1 MPLKKLTFKSGVNR
15 ENTRYTN
22 EGGWFEGNNVR
33 FRQGTPEK
41 IGGWTRINSSTFQG
55 VARSLHNWITLSGQN
70 LIGVGTNLKFL
81 IENGGA
87 YNDITPVRTTTSA
100 GDVTFSAS
108 NTTLSAAVTSTTATT
123 IALTSA
129 TGFPIAGKV
138 LIDSEIIDY
147 TGITDDTLTGC
158 TRGASKLVDGVATST
173 TAAAHSLGAAVTCF
187 TLIVTDATH
196 GVIAGDFVTFSGA
209 ASLGGNITAAVLNR
223 NYQIEAVETP
233 DTYTILAKTFSD
245 TTLKFTNVA
254 STSSDSSN
262 GGSSVVA
269 TYQVSTTASSATE
282 VRGWGAGAW
291 GSGPFG
297 TGETSTEE
305 FRLWTQQN
313 FGEDLIFGPRG
324 GRLYYWDASVDSP
337 LETRAVELS
346 TLANASDVPT
356 IQNAILVSDINRFV
370 FCFGGNTIGTSTQD
384 PMLIRWSD
392 QESAVNWTPA
402 ATNQAGSLRLS
413 RGTEIVGAFQGR
425 QEVLVWTD
433 SSLYSLQYVGAG
445 SGVWGAQLVGEN
457 ISIASQNSVV
467 YSNGVAY
474 WMGKDKFY
482 KYDGRTQP
490 LPCDLRKHVFTD
502 FNTEQYTQVFGGSNE
517 AFHEVWWF
525 YCSSSATD
533 IDKYIIYNYLED
545 IWYYG
550 SMARSA
556 WLDSGLRNFPL
567 AATYNGVLV
576 DHENG
581 IDDNET
587 GTTAAISSFITSAE
601 FDLDDG
607 HQFMLMSRVLPD
619 VSFEGSTAD
628 SPAVAMTF
636 FGLGSSGSG
645 YNNPASESGVN
656 TGTITRSA
664 TSPVEVY
671 TTQVHTRVR
680 GRQMSLKIESSAT
693 GVQWQLGA
701 PRLDMRPD
709 GRR

>member
-173 TAAAHSLGAAVTCF
+173 TAATHSSGAAVTCF
-187 TLIVTDATH
+187 TILVTDAAH

-209 ASLGGNITAAVLNR
+209 ASLGGNITATILNR

-233 DTYTILAKTFSD
+233 DTYTILAKSFSD
-245 TTLKFTNVA
+245 STLKFTNVA

-269 TYQVSTTASSATE
+269 VYQVSTTASSATE

-337 LETRAVELS
+337 LETRAVELT
-346 TLANASDVPT
+346 TLAGASDVPT
-356 IQNAILVSDINRFV
+356 VQNAILVSDINRFV
-370 FCFGGNTIGTSTQD
+370 FCFGPNTLGTSTQD

-533 IDKYIIYNYLED
+533 IDKYIIYNYLEN

-607 HQFMLMSRVLPD
+607 HQFMLMSRVIPD
-619 VSFEGSTAD
+619 VSFEGSTTGA
-628 SPAVAMTF
+628 PAVDMTF

-645 YNNPASESGVN
+645 YNDPASESGVN

-680 GRQMSLKIESSAT
+680 GRQMSLKIESSTT